1 MIEKE
6 RNDGFHAGGD
16 YCGETTVLV
25 LMEGGLGVG
34 C

>member
-1 MIEKE
+1 MNLCKD
-6 RNDGFHAGGD
+6 DGFHAGGD

-25 LMEGGLGVG
+25 LMEGGVGVG

>member
-1 MIEKE
+1 MNLC
-6 RNDGFHAGGD
+6 RDDGFHVGGD

>member
-1 MIEKE
+1 MNLC
-6 RNDGFHAGGD
+6 RDDVGGD